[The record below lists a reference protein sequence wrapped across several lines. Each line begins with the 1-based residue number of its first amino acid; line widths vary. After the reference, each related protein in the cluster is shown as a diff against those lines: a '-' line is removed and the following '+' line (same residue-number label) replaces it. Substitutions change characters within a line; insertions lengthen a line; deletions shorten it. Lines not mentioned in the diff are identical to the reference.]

1 MRAWKAAGS
10 GHTEIVQM
18 LLRAG
23 ADVNITGGGST
34 ALMWAAQKG
43 HAEVVR
49 MLLEAGANVNR
60 KDKDVKLALVHARE
74 KGHSDIVDLL
84 IKAGAEY

>member
-1 MRAWKAAGS
+1 M
-10 GHTEIVQM
+10 
-18 LLRAG
+18 
-23 ADVNITGGGST
+23 NITGGGST

-74 KGHSDIVDLL
+74 KGDSDIVDLL

>member
-1 MRAWKAAGS
+1 
-10 GHTEIVQM
+10 M

-74 KGHSDIVDLL
+74 KKCLRKRKRSEGRDKSQ
-84 IKAGAEY
+84 E